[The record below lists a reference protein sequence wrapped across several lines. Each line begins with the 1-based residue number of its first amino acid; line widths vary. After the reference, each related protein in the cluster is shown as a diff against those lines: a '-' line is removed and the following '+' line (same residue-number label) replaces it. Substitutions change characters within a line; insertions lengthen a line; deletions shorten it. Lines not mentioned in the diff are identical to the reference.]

1 MSFQEHS
8 LYKRLEYKVLYKL
21 RLTLYINHKFDLLK
35 SWYPLFDCI
44 DQYVTDWRQYGMNTV
59 LICQADIQEHAINK
73 YRSVEGHV
81 ELLINE
87 CTLSF
92 YIFAF
97 AIMKSNE

>member
-1 MSFQEHS
+1 MIYSKVGI
-8 LYKRLEYKVLYKL
+8 LYLIVL
-21 RLTLYINHKFDLLK
+21 I
-35 SWYPLFDCI
+35 
-44 DQYVTDWRQYGMNTV
+44 YVTDWRQYGMNTV
-59 LICQADIQEHAINK
+59 LIFQADIQEHAINK

-92 YIFAF
+92 YMFAF

>member
-1 MSFQEHS
+1 MN
-8 LYKRLEYKVLYKL
+8 
-21 RLTLYINHKFDLLK
+21 LTLQTGN
-35 SWYPLFDCI
+35 
-44 DQYVTDWRQYGMNTV
+44 VTYEYV

-87 CTLSF
+87 CKQSF
-92 YIFAF
+92 YMFAF

>member
-1 MSFQEHS
+1 
-8 LYKRLEYKVLYKL
+8 
-21 RLTLYINHKFDLLK
+21 
-35 SWYPLFDCI
+35 
-44 DQYVTDWRQYGMNTV
+44 MNTA

-92 YIFAF
+92 YMFAF

>member
-1 MSFQEHS
+1 MS
-8 LYKRLEYKVLYKL
+8 
-21 RLTLYINHKFDLLK
+21 
-35 SWYPLFDCI
+35 
-44 DQYVTDWRQYGMNTV
+44 TV

-87 CTLSF
+87 CKQSF
-92 YIFAF
+92 YMFAF

>member
-1 MSFQEHS
+1 MIYS
-8 LYKRLEYKVLYKL
+8 KVGIFYLIVL
-21 RLTLYINHKFDLLK
+21 I
-35 SWYPLFDCI
+35 
-44 DQYVTDWRQYGMNTV
+44 YVTDWRQYGMNTV

-92 YIFAF
+92 YMFAF